1 MPDYNKVINN
11 LNRKLLFKF
20 TKIRV
25 VPDEEGEKTKTIG
38 ELVSGPSSGFG
49 FNFHYSGERYP
60 GVNDKAKFNDPRDAD
75 AMDSDY
81 TTHIPANIKPDHTP
95 KGREEGADCEYEDE
109 SNDEDD
115 NDSSIQI
122 DLSSAKKGVT
132 EAEGDIPD
140 APMPEEPAAEDPSAE
155 PDMGDDMGGDP
166 GMGDE
171 GMPGGDM
178 SDPGLGDPT
187 AGMPG
192 EEPPKDPNELGRT
205 YEMKKIY
212 ARLVSMN
219 EYLADE
225 RSPRIVKTKI
235 SIAKAIDLFS
245 IIGANPESYKE
256 KIDEIIVSYYK
267 FLEAAYRRVKAFYR
281 GEVKRVGGMPL
292 TKNEEQKDDKSMEVT
307 I

>member
-1 MPDYNKVINN
+1 MPDYNNIINN
-11 LNRKLLFKF
+11 LNRKLFFKF
-20 TKIRV
+20 TKIKV
-25 VPDEEGEKTKTIG
+25 VPDEEGKETKTIG

-49 FNFHYSGERYP
+49 FNFHYGGEKYP
-60 GVNDKAKFNDPRDAD
+60 GVNDKAEFNDPRDA
-75 AMDSDY
+75 AGMDSEY
-81 TTHIPANIKPDHTP
+81 KTHTTANFRKDHVN
-95 KGREEGADCEYEDE
+95 KGREKGEDCEYKDE
-109 SNDEDD
+109 SDDEDD
-115 NDSSIQI
+115 NDSPIQI
-122 DLSSAKKGVT
+122 DLSGGKGMR
-132 EAEGDIPD
+132 EQGEEGEDPAPD
-140 APMPEEPAAEDPSAE
+140 AVPEPAAEEMPAE
-155 PDMGDDMGGDP
+155 PDMGGDP
-166 GMGDE
+166 GMGADPA
-171 GMPGGDM
+171 MGDM
-178 SDPGLGDPT
+178 SDPGLGDPST
-187 AGMPG
+187 MMPG

-235 SIAKAIDLFS
+235 SIAKAIDLFA

-267 FLEAAYRRVKAFYR
+267 FLEAAYRKVKAFYR

-292 TKNEEQKDDKSMEVT
+292 SKNEEQKDDKSTEVT